1 MDVPYFLSS
10 HLRFHR
16 WWMSARYLL
25 TGFVLFHHLIWFDY
39 LWFTCFPRPGFGFLG
54 KWGPGGNEPGRVV
67 FFYST
72 LEWLLW
78 LSVRVLSF
86 STKALFPLGIRKH
99 WRLTALDSLMKRPS
113 FSVEALA
120 KRAAQM
126 ERPTSVPVHPLG
138 FRLRLT
144 GSSLSCLSY
153 VASIFS
159 AGLQTSPVLQMQKD
173 TLVSFCCDGQP
184 QKIH

>member
-54 KWGPGGNEPGRVV
+54 KWGPGGNEPGWVV

-72 LEWLLW
+72 LEWPLW

-99 WRLTALDSLMKRPS
+99 WRLTALDSLMRRPT
-113 FSVEALA
+113 FSVKALA
-120 KRAAQM
+120 KRAARM

-138 FRLRLT
+138 SGISWTYKYYHAVVQKRN
-144 GSSLSCLSY
+144 GPVH
-153 VASIFS
+153 VAGARMRFE
-159 AGLQTSPVLQMQKD
+159 ARA
-173 TLVSFCCDGQP
+173 C
-184 QKIH
+184 